1 MIVAAPFYI
10 LKCNIYAIGTLRDS
24 RNLLFYPS
32 HRMSI
37 SSSACSP
44 AK

>member
-10 LKCNIYAIGTLRDS
+10 LKCNIYVIGTLRDCYA
-24 RNLLFYPS
+24 LLFYPS

-37 SSSACSP
+37 SSSVCSP